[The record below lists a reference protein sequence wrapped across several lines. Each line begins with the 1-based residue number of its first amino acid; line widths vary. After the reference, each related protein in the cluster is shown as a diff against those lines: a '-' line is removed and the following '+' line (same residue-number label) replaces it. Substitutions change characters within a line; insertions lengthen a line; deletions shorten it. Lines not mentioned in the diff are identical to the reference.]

1 MIEKT
6 RYSIIATAL
15 MLSFFL
21 CSIAFAAD
29 TYIYNFQH
37 IKEDGDD
44 TPQLNNGKIG
54 EEQLSFEV
62 SYESDDLVTFTFYN
76 SGTKDSS
83 ITDIYFDDNVPLLV
97 FAGDKGSKQ
106 TGFEY
111 SQDYDKVTKA
121 GVEFTVG
128 ATPQDLSGGGTLD
141 PVFTSNYDYDADDP
155 SAHKGVNP
163 DEWVKLYFKLATND
177 TKFTNLIAALDDGSF
192 RVGIH
197 VQGFENSGS
206 EAFVNGSR
214 DDDINSG
221 GSEVPEPATLLLL
234 GFGMLSAAGISRK
247 KFF

>member
-29 TYIYNFQH
+29 TYKFEHIEESGDSVDERYN
-37 IKEDGDD
+37 GA
-44 TPQLNNGKIG
+44 IG

-62 SYESDDLVTFTFYN
+62 SESDDLVTFTFYN
-76 SGTKDSS
+76 RGSEDSS
-83 ITDIYFDDNVPLLV
+83 ITDIYFDDDVPLLV
-97 FAGDKGSKQ
+97 FAGGEGSNE

-111 SQDYDKVTKA
+111 SQDYDTKTKA

-128 ATPQDLSGGGTLD
+128 ATPKDLPGGETLK

-163 DEWVKLYFKLATND
+163 GEWVKLYFKLATND
-177 TKFTNLIAALDDGSF
+177 TTFPNLIAALDNGSF

-197 VQGFENSGS
+197 VQGFENGGS

-214 DDDINSG
+214 DDGINSG

-234 GFGMLSAAGISRK
+234 GFGMLGAAGISRK